1 MYSDDDTP
9 RPMRQTKESAGYD
22 FYMPYD
28 LEMEPGV
35 WYTIDTQIALNG
47 REKPYLDCAILKD
60 GQPENIR
67 IFPRQ
72 WYIQLMPKSSLG
84 DKYGF
89 KLANTIGVI
98 DKDFIDHHI
107 TAKVM
112 VDVPLT
118 LKKGQRFMQGAIIP
132 VCYDLFED
140 EPTAVR
146 NGGHG
151 STGRF

>member
-1 MYSDDDTP
+1 MYTDNDVP
-9 RPMRQTKESAGYD
+9 VPKRQTKESAGYD

-28 LEMEPGV
+28 LEMKPGV
-35 WYTIDTQIALNG
+35 WYKIDTQVALNG
-47 REKPYLDCAILKD
+47 REKPYMDCVVFKD

-72 WYIQLMPKSSLG
+72 WFIQLMPKSSLG
-84 DKYGF
+84 DEYGF

-118 LKKGQRFMQGAIIP
+118 LKKGQRFMQGAIVP
-132 VCYDLFED
+132 MCYDLFEE
-140 EPTAVR
+140 EPTATR

-151 STGRF
+151 STGTN